1 MLQEQLK
8 VIKKE
13 LGIEKDD
20 KQTIEEKLR
29 KRLEVCLCARSCWQH
44 SRNAIFWLEFPEMLI
59 QIIIYALIDMVC
71 LLGIR
76 INALWDNLKHVLL
89 VWYNESARLN
99 TSFDIVHVIFLCVKS
114 TFKTSF
120 NLICE
125 NAPLL
130 FHFICH
136 TIIVV
141 FKNTA
146 RQVYPTMYPVP
157 NVNIQYFAY
166 FLFHWVKSLFVLIR
180 ARLYQIKLTKRWK
193 KNLRS
198 SVFLIR
204 NHQSS
209 S

>member
-1 MLQEQLK
+1 
-8 VIKKE
+8 
-13 LGIEKDD
+13 
-20 KQTIEEKLR
+20 
-29 KRLEVCLCARSCWQH
+29 
-44 SRNAIFWLEFPEMLI
+44 MLI

-99 TSFDIVHVIFLCVKS
+99 TSFDLVHEILFVSNPLLKPV
-114 TFKTSF
+114 
-120 NLICE
+120 LICE

-130 FHFICH
+130 SHFLCH

-166 FLFHWVKSLFVLIR
+166 FLFH
-180 ARLYQIKLTKRWK
+180 
-193 KNLRS
+193 
-198 SVFLIR
+198 
-204 NHQSS
+204 
-209 S
+209 